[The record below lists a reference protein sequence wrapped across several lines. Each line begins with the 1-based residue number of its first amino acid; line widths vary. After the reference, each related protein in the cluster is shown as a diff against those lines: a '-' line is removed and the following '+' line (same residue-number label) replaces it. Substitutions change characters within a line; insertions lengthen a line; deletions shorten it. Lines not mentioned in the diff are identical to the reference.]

1 MYVYYCIHILIG
13 NLTSSNNLNYDV
25 LFQAY
30 NCGVPGSSGGTLNN
44 VQMQQ
49 FKAQIMAYR
58 FLSRNQPP
66 TLHILAAAQGKKYEP
81 PPPQPPAPR
90 FNAQGIGKFRN

>member
-1 MYVYYCIHILIG
+1 M
-13 NLTSSNNLNYDV
+13 NT
-25 LFQAY
+25 
-30 NCGVPGSSGGTLNN
+30 

-66 TLHILAAAQGKKYEP
+66 ATHILAAAQGKKYESPSTP
-81 PPPQPPAPR
+81 PSQQQPAR
-90 FNAQGIGKFRN
+90 FNAQGMGTLILIIQIAQV